1 MMIAIEDL
9 KVGDIVC
16 TIYHEG
22 KLGYSGVVREAKITK
37 ITKDKIE
44 AINSAG
50 TKWTFHNDGKY
61 GYVGLEHSR
70 FQFMNLFLGTKE
82 EAEKADKERVDHE
95 GLFVE
100 AYNLFMEKYQNLP
113 VEKLKEI
120 IRLLK

>member
-22 KLGYSGVVREAKITK
+22 KLGYPGVVREAKITK
-37 ITKDKIE
+37 ITNDKIE
-44 AINSAG
+44 AISKTG

-82 EAEKADKERVDHE
+82 EAEKADEERADHE
-95 GLFVE
+95 DLFVE
-100 AYNLFMEKYQNLP
+100 AYNLFMEKYYTLP
-113 VEKLKEI
+113 SDKLKEI

>member
-1 MMIAIEDL
+1 MIPIEDL

-16 TIYHEG
+16 AIYHEG
-22 KLGYSGVVREAKITK
+22 NLGYSGIIREAKITK
-37 ITKDKIE
+37 ITKDEIE
-44 AINSAG
+44 TISDAG

-82 EAEKADKERVDHE
+82 EAEKADEERADHE
-95 GLFVE
+95 DLFVE
-100 AYNLFMEKYQNLP
+100 AYNLFMEKYQSLP
-113 VEKLKEI
+113 VDKLQEI

>member
-1 MMIAIEDL
+1 MIPIEDL

-44 AINSAG
+44 TINNAG
-50 TKWTFHNDGKY
+50 TKRTFHNDGKY
-61 GYVGLEHSR
+61 GCVGLEHSR

-82 EAEKADKERVDHE
+82 EAEKADQERADHE
-95 GLFVE
+95 DLFAE
-100 AYNLFMEKYQNLP
+100 AYELFMSKYQNLP
-113 VEKLKEI
+113 TDKLLEI